1 MNYKTIL
8 SFARELRKN
17 QTPAE
22 KVFWEKVRGRRFMG
36 KKFSRQYVIEHA
48 DILGKKFYYIADFYC
63 DEKRLIVEIDGG
75 IHATQ
80 VEYDQ
85 IREAVLIEMNYQI
98 MRFKN
103 EEVLNEWGLV
113 EERLRGVLSWAGL
126 TPRPPLLQERGSV
139 LG

>member
-113 EERLRGVLSWAGL
+113 EERLRGVLS
-126 TPRPPLLQERGSV
+126 
-139 LG
+139 